1 MESLTSPAL
10 ISLLLRWGHVI
21 FGIIWLGHLY
31 FFNLV
36 NVPFQGGL
44 DKELKPKV
52 NPALLLRA
60 FYWFR
65 WGAMYTFL
73 FGVALFIWH
82 YLAPEDNLTYPEG
95 GMTHRAMWVLF
106 GGLLVREVVEIDCIA
121 KRFPVL
127 VEAQAD

>member
-1 MESLTSPAL
+1 MAACGGIDAPMDAL
-10 ISLLLRWGHVI
+10 SQRGIFGLILLRWATSS

-60 FYWFR
+60 FWWFR

-73 FGVALFIWH
+73 FGLLLFFWH
-82 YLAPEDNLTYPEG
+82 YLAPEANFNRRR
-95 GMTHRAMWVLF
+95 RA
-106 GGLLVREVVEIDCIA
+106 A
-121 KRFPVL
+121 SPV
-127 VEAQAD
+127 ARCGSCSACCSARSCGSTSGS

>member
-1 MESLTSPAL
+1 MEALTSPAM
-10 ISLLLRWGHVI
+10 IPYLLRWAHII
-21 FGIIWLGHLY
+21 FGIMWLGHLY

-65 WGAMYTFL
+65 WSAMYTL
-73 FGVALFIWH
+73 ILG
-82 YLAPEDNLTYPEG
+82 LACAAGPVWAGLRHCPSS
-95 GMTHRAMWVLF
+95 HRSLCNASSS
-106 GGLLVREVVEIDCIA
+106 
-121 KRFPVL
+121 RFHPY
-127 VEAQAD
+127 